1 MKMEVE
7 NKHPESLVVG
17 KSEGVVDY
25 NRDRMQGC
33 RHNVPVGATWGSN
46 GGPPGGMTVGYPR
59 RAPDPN
65 DPPETWLD
73 RMAGRALAGMLAY
86 PGEFVGLDG
95 KTTTRET
102 VVNQAEY
109 AVMAYNV
116 ASAMLAEKRRRE
128 TKEVEE

>member
-1 MKMEVE
+1 MRKEPTEAPTMERPAPP
-7 NKHPESLVVG
+7 K
-17 KSEGVVDY
+17 
-25 NRDRMQGC
+25 
-33 RHNVPVGATWGSN
+33 
-46 GGPPGGMTVGYPR
+46 GPPPRGRLVFVTVG
-59 RAPDPN
+59 DPN

-73 RMAGRALAGMLAY
+73 RMAGRALQGMLAY

-95 KTTTRET
+95 NTTTRET

-116 ASAMLAEKRRRE
+116 AAAMLAEKRRRE